1 MVKGNRFFVI
11 VAALV
16 VLSMLLVPL
25 GCAQTPAAS
34 PTAAPAAPTKAP
46 ATEPTKAATEPTKA
60 PAAEPTKAP
69 TGAPAPASIKI
80 GLMYSLSGAGSSIG
94 TTQMQGAKLAIDEIN
109 AAGGLD
115 WGGKKVKVEAVTR
128 DDESKPDVA
137 VRRLREMVQDDKV
150 VAVVG
155 GTMANISGALNEE
168 VKKDPSILLVLTN
181 GIPETSFTKAGKA
194 ATMLCSTGSTLSTGL
209 AGGAYVADNWKP
221 KSVALFLPDY
231 AYGQDQAKGI
241 KRIFEKSLPNVKLTE
256 VWHPV
261 GTADLSPYIIKV
273 MDANPEV
280 VIMGQWGNDGIT
292 GLKQAFELGLTK
304 KSKVWFDWMM
314 DQFAYGIPPEAM
326 AGLTSQMFF
335 YHDMTGFKDAEVV
348 AGAKA
353 FTEQY
358 SKVYNIPPDPYAMTA
373 YVGAKEAMRGISLA
387 QSTEAAKA
395 YKALMDNPEFKSP
408 KGPAKWRIDGRPMYK
423 YYTFIV
429 EGKGASERKDPK
441 TDYAKIVGA
450 YEGDA
455 YITPLSEG
463 GW

>member
-46 ATEPTKAATEPTKA
+46 AAEPTKAAAEPTKA

-69 TGAPAPASIKI
+69 AGAPAPASIKI

-94 TTQMQGAKLAIDEIN
+94 TTQMQGAKLAVDEIN

-115 WGGKKVKVEAVTR
+115 WGGKKVKIEAVTR

-137 VRRLREMVQDDKV
+137 VRRLREMVQDDKI
-150 VAVVG
+150 VAMIG
-155 GTMANISGALNEE
+155 GTSANVSGALNEE

-181 GIPETSFTKAGKA
+181 GIPETSFAKATKAP
-194 ATMLCSTGSTLSTGL
+194 TMLCSTGSTLSTGL
-209 AGGAYVADNWKP
+209 GGGAYVADNWKP

-241 KRIFEKSLPNVKLTE
+241 KRIFEKSLPNVQLTE
-256 VWHPV
+256 VWHPY

-292 GLKQAFELGLTK
+292 ALKQAYELGLTK
-304 KSKVWFDWMM
+304 KSRIWFDWMM
-314 DQFAYGIPPEAM
+314 DQFAFGIPAEAM
-326 AGLTSQMFF
+326 KGITSQMFY

-348 AGAKA
+348 AASKA
-353 FTEQY
+353 FNDQY
-358 SKVYNIPPDPYAMTA
+358 EKAYKIPADPYAMTA
-373 YVGAKEAMRGISLA
+373 YVGVKEALRGISTA

-395 YKALMDNPEFKSP
+395 YKALMDNPNFNTP
-408 KGPAKWRIDGRPMYK
+408 KGPAKWRIDGKPMYK

-429 EGKGASERKDPK
+429 EGKGPDERKDPK
-441 TDYAKIVGA
+441 NDFAKVVGA